1 MLFGRL
7 PRERYN
13 SHEVG
18 SVISFRPEILLL
30 PRSDASGREATLGT
44 LEGSI

>member
-18 SVISFRPEILLL
+18 SATSFRPEIPLLL

-44 LEGSI
+44 VE